1 MKKTQSSKPQSC
13 IDADLVA
20 KAESLKTG
28 ALRFEDKNIRFTS
41 SSGEWDH
48 FILFKNTQNEKLSFH
63 IGANQPLYQTGDH
76 EADGYPRK
84 KMEITFFRGASNR
97 ENYLQIHSAGLDLNV
112 WLNEETYDRL
122 REVMWDSSFK
132 IRISLKFLSGLERLK
147 NETNKDGNFAIAE
160 LGDQYIEIKKNNE
173 QPNDIDI
180 LKNDLSRI
188 IKLLIFIA
196 ERASIIGCILIAFAF
211 GIFGTL
217 RHWF

>member
-1 MKKTQSSKPQSC
+1 
-13 IDADLVA
+13 
-20 KAESLKTG
+20 
-28 ALRFEDKNIRFTS
+28 
-41 SSGEWDH
+41 
-48 FILFKNTQNEKLSFH
+48 
-63 IGANQPLYQTGDH
+63 
-76 EADGYPRK
+76 
-84 KMEITFFRGASNR
+84 
-97 ENYLQIHSAGLDLNV
+97 
-112 WLNEETYDRL
+112 
-122 REVMWDSSFK
+122 MWDSSFK

-196 ERASIIGCILIAFAF
+196 ERASIIGCILIAFAV